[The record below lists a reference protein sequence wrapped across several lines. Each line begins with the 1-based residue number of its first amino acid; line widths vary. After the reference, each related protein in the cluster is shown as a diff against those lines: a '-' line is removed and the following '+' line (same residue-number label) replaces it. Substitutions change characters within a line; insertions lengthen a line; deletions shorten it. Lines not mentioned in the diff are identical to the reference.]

1 MLIRVVWCVGVQ
13 GLGAGSGGEDLRGL
27 LEQVMG
33 HKGMA
38 DLALGEGLV
47 LRADG
52 TVYSTK
58 HG

>member
-1 MLIRVVWCVGVQ
+1 VWVVQ
-13 GLGAGSGGEDLRGL
+13 GGGEDLRGL

-33 HKGMA
+33 HKGTA

-52 TVYSTK
+52 SVYSTK